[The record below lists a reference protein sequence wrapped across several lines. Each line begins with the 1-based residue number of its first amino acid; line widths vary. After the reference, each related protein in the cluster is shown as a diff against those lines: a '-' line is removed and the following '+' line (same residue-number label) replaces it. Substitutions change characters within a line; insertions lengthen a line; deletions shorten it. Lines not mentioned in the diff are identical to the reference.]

1 VILVN
6 FEKTLPRF
14 TLRAAFLVERGK
26 TLVLWGESGAGKT
39 TVLECVAGL
48 AIPDRGEIIL
58 NETTVFS
65 SFRGVSLPPQ
75 ARGLGFVFHN
85 YALFP
90 HMNALE
96 NVAFALS
103 ARESG
108 ARPGALHTFRTSS
121 LASRFAGGKARREK
135 AMSILERFRIA
146 HLAKQNPRSLSAG
159 EQQRLALA
167 RALASRSDILL
178 MDEPFTALDHRT
190 REQMW
195 NEFSAIRDEKSMTVI
210 LVTHQYD
217 EALRLG
223 DRVLT
228 LRGGEVYE

>member
-1 VILVN
+1 MILVN

-14 TLRAAFLVERGK
+14 ILRAAFLVERGK
-26 TLVLWGESGAGKT
+26 TLVLWGESGSGKT

-48 AIPDRGEIIL
+48 ALPERGEIII
-58 NETTVFS
+58 NEKTVFS
-65 SFRGVSLPPQ
+65 SFRGVCLPPKD
-75 ARGLGFVFHN
+75 RGLGFVFHN

-90 HMNALE
+90 HMNAAE
-96 NVAFALS
+96 NIMLALS
-103 ARESG
+103 AKPAVHSAARGLGISRRIAKRE
-108 ARPGALHTFRTSS
+108 
-121 LASRFAGGKARREK
+121 RREG
-135 AMSILERFRIA
+135 AMRILERFHIA
-146 HLAKQNPRSLSAG
+146 HLAGQSPPALSAG

-167 RALASRSDILL
+167 RALATQSDILL
-178 MDEPFTALDHRT
+178 MDEPFTALDLRT

-195 NEFSAIRDEKSMTVI
+195 NEFCAIREELNMTVI
-210 LVTHQYD
+210 LVTHQYE